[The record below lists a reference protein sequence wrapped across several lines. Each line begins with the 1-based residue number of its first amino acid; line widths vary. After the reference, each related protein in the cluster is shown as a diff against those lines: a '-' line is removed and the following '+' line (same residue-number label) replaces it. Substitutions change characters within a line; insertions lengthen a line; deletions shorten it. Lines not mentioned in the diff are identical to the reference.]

1 MTYEM
6 TEGYDGDAL
15 DYQQL
20 KQDNVNHKLTS
31 IGNLRPFT
39 ATLAATP
46 VDRKARLAMMKDPTI
61 PARRMFYRKP
71 STLGK
76 EQSQECIDWL
86 NMHAHDIPTELDNED
101 GTSKSP
107 VRVIVNV
114 GTVEDKVI
122 DVALADAARE
132 DDRCGLYYRDGIA
145 ALTPRMSAYTTL
157 THKKASDQE
166 LRELML
172 AAGFN
177 TEAVQLYLAEV
188 KAESYRKYAEK
199 RAKSLRWRGMQEF
212 NGVTRAIEEESK
224 GLKLKPAK
232 SGAKPL
238 PSQER
243 LNELL
248 SYDSETGSLVWKV
261 ARGRVKAGS
270 VAYNVGAD
278 GKLRTRVDGGL
289 FLTTRIIWTMVH
301 SDPANNT
308 VVYRD
313 KGPLN
318 LQLSNLKLETTA
330 NSTQSEGVATRARD
344 SFDDKYRAQ
353 MMVGGKRLIVIGD
366 FDTEEEA
373 IEAKRLFIE
382 TCKR

>member
-1 MTYEM
+1 MNFEM
-6 TEGYDGDAL
+6 TEGYDGDTL

-46 VDRKARLAMMKDPTI
+46 VDRKERRRMMRDPTI
-61 PARRMFYRKP
+61 PARRMYYRKP

-76 EQSQECIDWL
+76 EQAQDCIDWL
-86 NMHAHDIPTELDNED
+86 NMHHGELPPELDNED

-107 VRVIVNV
+107 MRVIVNV
-114 GTVEDKVI
+114 GTVEDKVA

-132 DDRCGLYYRDGIA
+132 DDRCGLYYREGIS
-145 ALTPRMSAYTTL
+145 ALNPRMSAYTTL
-157 THKKASDQE
+157 VHKNASDQE
-166 LRELML
+166 LRELL
-172 AAGFN
+172 LSAGFG

-188 KAESYRKYAEK
+188 KAESFRKYAEK
-199 RAKSLRWRGMQEF
+199 QAKSLRWRGMQEF
-212 NGVTRAIEEESK
+212 NGVTRAIEEEAK

-261 ARGRVKAGS
+261 SRGRVKAGS
-270 VAYNVGAD
+270 VAYKVC
-278 GKLRTRVDGGL
+278 VDGRLSTKVDGQDYY
-289 FLTTRIIWTMVH
+289 TARIVWALH
-301 SDPANNT
+301 YGDDPASNI
-308 VVYRD
+308 VVETAGLSDLRI
-313 KGPLN
+313 
-318 LQLSNLKLETTA
+318 SNLKLETTA
-330 NSTQSEGVATRARD
+330 NSTQSDGVATRERD

-353 MMVGGKRLIVIGD
+353 IMINGKRLIVIGD